1 MLSLGPKPVL
11 YLTHSLIDTEM
22 AQELVA
28 DLIANKTMQVIVTI
42 LLDPDFYLSIN
53 NEQTVQVDVQTIED
67 FLSSVLLSLLKT
79 EEWVYW
85 LHAPNTSNTINIH

>member
-28 DLIANKTMQVIVTI
+28 DLIANKTVQVIVCNLI
-42 LLDPDFYLSIN
+42 
-53 NEQTVQVDVQTIED
+53 QTCTYQLITNRQYK
-67 FLSSVLLSLLKT
+67 SMYRLLKT
-79 EEWVYW
+79 F
-85 LHAPNTSNTINIH
+85 